1 MIVAYKPCERIEGVK
16 IVIKA
21 CDPFASFEILA
32 VGVGSATP
40 MALAD
45 LEINVGLAIERL
57 KSELSQARKF
67 LKQAQEI
74 LA

>member
-1 MIVAYKPCERIEGVK
+1 MGMVVTYKPCERTEAVK

-21 CDPFASFEILA
+21 CDSSASFEILA

-57 KSELSQARKF
+57 KSELSQAQKF
-67 LKQAQEI
+67 LTQA
-74 LA
+74 